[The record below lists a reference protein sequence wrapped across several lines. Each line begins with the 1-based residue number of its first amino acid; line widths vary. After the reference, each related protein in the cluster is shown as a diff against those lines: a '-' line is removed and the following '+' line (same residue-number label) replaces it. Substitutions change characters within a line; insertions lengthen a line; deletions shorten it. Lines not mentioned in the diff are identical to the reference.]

1 MSKYTTEVRYICENA
16 AGLTESAGFNS
27 IDSIL
32 TEAAPVVFNFDFPIW
47 DETYRLTLE
56 KKILRHYYTREISA
70 ETVGLWKLWLEDRL
84 NIIMP
89 YYNKLYETTVYEFNP
104 LYNVDYRT
112 SGSGASNGSGY
123 EEVSNTESEQVD
135 NQTSRNG
142 SAYNE
147 RENVNSTSG
156 TRNAT
161 NEESNSN
168 ISSGSR
174 TENDKDWNLY
184 SDTPQGG
191 IDGIDDT
198 TNIYLTNATKVTRD
212 NNASEN
218 GSTCA
223 ESQGKNDQNWSENT
237 SDNEAR
243 SNIYSESGA
252 GSQNRSGSS
261 SRSGSNIVSNTNEY
275 IDHVIGKIG
284 GGSYAS
290 LIAEFR
296 NTLLNIDEMIIEEL
310 SDLFFTLW

>member
-16 AGLTESAGFNS
+16 AGLTESVGFNS

-32 TEAAPVVFNFDFPIW
+32 TEAAPLVFNFDFPIW
-47 DETYRLTLE
+47 DENYRLTLE

-70 ETVGLWKLWLEDRL
+70 ETVGLWKLWLEDRM

-142 SAYNE
+142 SGYNE
-147 RENVNSTSG
+147 RENINSSSG

-174 TENDKDWNLY
+174 SENDKDWNLY

-198 TNIYLTNATKVTRD
+198 TNIYLTNATKVTKE

-218 GSTCA
+218 GSTYA
-223 ESQGKNDQNWSENT
+223 ESQGRNDQNWSENA

-243 SNIYSESGA
+243 SNIYSEYGA

-261 SRSGSNIVSNTNEY
+261 NRSGSNIVSNTNEY

-284 GGSYAS
+284 GNSYAS
-290 LIAEFR
+290 LITEFR

-310 SDLFFTLW
+310 GDLFFTLW